1 VVSESALTVTENLLI
16 THNSLLITLPGRH
29 ALPQSMDK
37 IEGLI
42 RKIETLPDPEARAS
56 AVALVQA
63 LMEFHGAGLERLME
77 IIAESGEGGYA
88 VFDRFAAD
96 DLVSG
101 LLLLYGLHPLPLET
115 RVTQALDKVRP
126 YLDSH
131 GGNVEL
137 LGITDGV
144 VRLRMQGSCKSCPSS
159 SMTLKLAI
167 EEAIYAAAP
176 DVLTIE
182 AEGVEEQ
189 APVSKS
195 GFVQIGK
202 SPAGNGNGN
211 GRGSHQSAKHAW
223 EEVSELASLPQ
234 SSVQLID
241 VGGHSILFCRLG
253 ETFYAYGKECPG
265 CSQPLLGAHLELTN
279 LVCPHCRQQY
289 DVIRAGRGLDQPS
302 LHLEPFPL
310 LFEEG
315 RARVALPPR

>member
-1 VVSESALTVTENLLI
+1 ME
-16 THNSLLITLPGRH
+16 
-29 ALPQSMDK
+29 Q

-42 RKIETLPDPEARAS
+42 HKIENLPDPEARAS

-63 LMEFHGAGLERLME
+63 LMEFHGTAIERIME
-77 IIAESGEGGYA
+77 IVAESKA
-88 VFDRFAAD
+88 DDAIFSDFAAD
-96 DLVSG
+96 DIVGG
-101 LLLLYGLHPLPLET
+101 LLLLYGQHPLSLET

-137 LGITDGV
+137 IGIGDGV

-176 DVLTIE
+176 DVVAIE
-182 AEGVEEQ
+182 AEGVAEE
-189 APVSKS
+189 PVSSKT

-202 SPAGNGNGN
+202 SQVKAGSTSRDGGNGNG
-211 GRGSHQSAKHAW
+211 HIEAQAW
-223 EEVSELASLPQ
+223 TDVKELASLAH
-234 SSVQLID
+234 SSVQMME
-241 VGGHSILFCRLG
+241 VSGRSIVFCRLG
-253 ETFYAYGKECPG
+253 ETFYAYGDNCPG
-265 CSQPLLGAHLELTN
+265 CGGALDGAYLVSTN
-279 LVCPHCRQQY
+279 LVCPHCREHY

-310 LFEEG
+310 LFEQG
-315 RARVALPPR
+315 RARVALPQR

>member
-1 VVSESALTVTENLLI
+1 M
-16 THNSLLITLPGRH
+16 
-29 ALPQSMDK
+29 PQSMDK

-202 SPAGNGNGN
+202 SPAG
-211 GRGSHQSAKHAW
+211 W

>member
-1 VVSESALTVTENLLI
+1 M
-16 THNSLLITLPGRH
+16 
-29 ALPQSMDK
+29 PQSMEK

-56 AVALVQA
+56 ALALAQT
-63 LMEFHGAGLERLME
+63 LMEFHGAGLDRIME
-77 IIAESGEGGYA
+77 IVADSGEAGYA

-96 DLVSG
+96 DLVGS
-101 LLLLYGLHPLPLET
+101 LLLLYGLHPLPLEA

-131 GGNVEL
+131 GGNVDL
-137 LGITDGV
+137 LGISDGV
-144 VRLRMQGSCKSCPSS
+144 VRLRMQGSCKTCPSS

-176 DVLTIE
+176 DVITIE
-182 AEGVEEQ
+182 AEGAQEQ
-189 APVSKS
+189 GPVSKS

-202 SPAGNGNGN
+202 TPANGGNGNG
-211 GRGSHQSAKHAW
+211 SAKHAW
-223 EEVSELASLPQ
+223 EDVSELASLPQ
-234 SSVQLID
+234 SSVQLMD
-241 VGGHSILFCRLG
+241 VAGRSILFCRLG
-253 ETFYAYGKECPG
+253 ETFYAYGNACPN
-265 CSQPLLGAHLELTN
+265 CSEPLLGAQLEVTN
-279 LVCPHCRQQY
+279 LVCPHCRQHY

-310 LFEEG
+310 LFEQG